1 MDKKQSLSKKCCL
14 IAAALV
20 ILSFVWLFA
29 RALHWNADSAANNPS
44 LIELAFGYGKAYLY
58 RKPGFTALFVFEILA
73 ILAAVAVYLC
83 HFNVIIG
90 ETGIGVF
97 AIISSLISFVLMI
110 MAFCSRPLLGL
121 NFPAGITAEAS
132 LGYGSI
138 MFAIF
143 HLASI
148 GLNVFALVY
157 DTRFS
162 KQ

>member
-1 MDKKQSLSKKCCL
+1 MDKKLSLSKKCCL

-20 ILSFVWLFA
+20 VLSFIWLFA
-29 RALHWNADSAANNPS
+29 RAVHWGMDSPYNNPS
-44 LIELAFGYGKAYLY
+44 LMELAFGYGRAYLY
-58 RKPGFTALFVFEILA
+58 RKPGFTALFVIEIFA

-110 MAFCSRPLLGL
+110 MAFCSRPLLG
-121 NFPAGITAEAS
+121 NFRAGITAEAS